1 MGLNYTNSTGCPVQG
16 QCNFGYNGIGY
27 IGGDQ
32 SLPVGGYPMQGSAN
46 VTATLGLPCYIS
58 LVNFQQNNLNVQLSG
73 QNILAFFMTIDF
85 PYNYSNYTNMTL
97 GQPYLI
103 NSGAD
108 LAYLYIGSTNS
119 QSQPAVLSWKQAVN
133 TSHLFKGALQFLL
146 AMSTIVALL

>member
-1 MGLNYTNSTGCPVQG
+1 
-16 QCNFGYNGIGY
+16 
-27 IGGDQ
+27 
-32 SLPVGGYPMQGSAN
+32 MQGSAN

-73 QNILAFFMTIDF
+73 QNILAFFMTINF

-133 TSHLFKGALQFLL
+133 TSLLFKGALQFLL
-146 AMSTIVALL
+146 AMSAIVALL